1 MRIHRALTVLGLGVD
16 NMTGVVIVVFKI
28 IPDGIESFAAV
39 KSAVEKFEPK
49 KVEEEEVAFG
59 LKAVKATFL
68 VPEIDGKMDEL
79 EDNLN
84 SIEHVGGVEVV
95 GMSRSL

>member
-1 MRIHRALTVLGLGVD
+1 MVGA
-16 NMTGVVIVVFKI
+16 VIVVFKI
-28 IPDGIESFAAV
+28 IPDDVETFATV

-49 KVEEEEVAFG
+49 KLEEEEIAFG

-79 EDNLN
+79 EQNLN

-95 GMSRSL
+95 QMSRSL

>member
-1 MRIHRALTVLGLGVD
+1 MVGA
-16 NMTGVVIVVFKI
+16 VIVVVRVLPDSVEDFGSVKI
-28 IPDGIESFAAV
+28 
-39 KSAVEKFEPK
+39 AVENLAPK
-49 KVEEEEVAFG
+49 RIEEEPIAFG

-79 EDNLN
+79 EEKLN
-84 SIEHVGGVEVV
+84 SIEHVGSVEIV

>member
-1 MRIHRALTVLGLGVD
+1 MRSYMVGA
-16 NMTGVVIVVFKI
+16 VIVVFKI
-28 IPDGIESFAAV
+28 IPDGIETFESV
-39 KSAVEKFEPK
+39 KKDVEKFGPK
-49 KVEEEEVAFG
+49 RVEEEEVAFG

-79 EDNLN
+79 EQNLN

-95 GMSRSL
+95 AMSRSL

>member
-1 MRIHRALTVLGLGVD
+1 MGV
-16 NMTGVVIVVFKI
+16 GSVIVIFKI
-28 IPDGIESFAAV
+28 IPDDVETFSNV
-39 KSAVEKFEPK
+39 KSAVEKFGPK
-49 KVEEEEVAFG
+49 RMEEEEIAFG

-79 EDNLN
+79 EQNLN

-95 GMSRSL
+95 AMSRSL

>member
-1 MRIHRALTVLGLGVD
+1 MVGS
-16 NMTGVVIVVFKI
+16 VIVVFKV
-28 IPDGIESFAAV
+28 IPDEVESFESV
-39 KSAVEKFEPK
+39 KSSVEKFGPK
-49 KVEEEEVAFG
+49 KMEEEEVAFG

-79 EDNLN
+79 EQNLN

-95 GMSRSL
+95 AMSRSL